1 MLMTFQYL
9 ENNIRRT
16 EDMAAYGYN
25 ERMEYYL
32 WGLFLGSDPKVIS
45 GTGNVSNKV
54 VRVEIKNNRL
64 VIYNKAAISG
74 SSENG
79 GES

>member
-1 MLMTFQYL
+1 
-9 ENNIRRT
+9 
-16 EDMAAYGYN
+16 MASYEYN

-32 WGLFLGSDPKVIS
+32 WGLFLGSDPRVIS

-64 VIYNKAAISG
+64 VVYNKAAINNSN
-74 SSENG
+74 SEE